1 MCPSSGLILAVAF
14 RVKSRLLAAL
24 VAMAFAGSVARAER
38 LEYRIAGVIQK
49 EAMSDRLFG
58 SSSDRVRFDIDLV
71 ADLREA
77 TSVPAGVKTS
87 LPSFE
92 DVVLGENGVLLP
104 PSALRSLSFRLSSGS
119 ATFGLA
125 DVISNPATG
134 GAVFLTGTATS
145 PTGINIVL
153 ANSASGQF
161 EAGIVQCRSACMLK
175 GGLVLDAAGPF
186 GTIDELTVTVV
197 ERDR

>member
-14 RVKSRLLAAL
+14 RVKSSLLAAL
-24 VAMAFAGSVARAER
+24 LAVALASSVARAER
-38 LEYRIAGVIQK
+38 VEYRIAGVIHK
-49 EAMSDRLFG
+49 DAMSDRLFG
-58 SSSDRVRFDIDLV
+58 SSSDRVRFEIDLV

-92 DVVLGENGVLLP
+92 DVILGENGVLLP
-104 PSALRSLSFRLSSGS
+104 RSALRSLSFRLSSGS

-125 DVISNPATG
+125 DVIANPATG
-134 GAVFLTGTATS
+134 ASVFLTGTATR

-161 EAGIVQCRSACMLK
+161 EAGIVQCISACALT

-186 GTIDELTVTVV
+186 GTIHELSVTAL
-197 ERDR
+197 EQDR